1 MISMMPELFHRLP
14 RNVIQIFTG
23 RNLLYHLLAI
33 ILTCLIVESG
43 LDWAYYRSTR
53 SELLI
58 GFVRPAIQLGSL
70 IPILATLAI
79 LTFGAIIK
87 NRRLITTGSALGQA
101 ALLGYLISI
110 FYKAWT
116 GRIPPPFRGFPR
128 TPIELLS
135 RAFHH
140 VLFDRVKWS
149 RRQAVWPRP
158 KLICSL
164 R

>member
-1 MISMMPELFHRLP
+1 MAFVRYG
-14 RNVIQIFTG
+14 VFTPA
-23 RNLLYHLLAI
+23 NSI
-33 ILTCLIVESG
+33 ILGVISF
-43 LDWAYYRSTR
+43 STR
-53 SELLI
+53 KK
-58 GFVRPAIQLGSL
+58 
-70 IPILATLAI
+70 T
-79 LTFGAIIK
+79 
-87 NRRLITTGSALGQA
+87 
-101 ALLGYLISI
+101 LLGYLISI

-149 RRQAVWPRP
+149 RQQAVWPRP